1 MPAHAKWATE
11 QRAALVKQLAKLQH
25 KDGRWQNDS
34 ARMRE
39 DDPLIA
45 TCLAIVCLARC

>member
-1 MPAHAKWATE
+1 M
-11 QRAALVKQLAKLQH
+11 LQEA
-25 KDGRWQNDS
+25 DGRWQNES

-45 TCLAIVCLARC
+45 TALVAAALGELLRES

>member
-1 MPAHAKWATE
+1 M
-11 QRAALVKQLAKLQH
+11 VKQLIKLQQ

-34 ARMRE
+34 AKMRE

-45 TCLAIVCLARC
+45 TCLAVVGLSM